1 MGKTIAAVAVG
12 LVLACLLAF
21 GGYALGTAHANA
33 RAAQL
38 AAERGAKYAA
48 ELADGYRTRAEL
60 VRALDTAQERA
71 DRIGR
76 GLAEGIELAGRAT
89 DRGRR
94 IAILIDAIDRALQA
108 GGRGQGSGAT
118 GGP

>member
-1 MGKTIAAVAVG
+1 MRQTIAAVAVG
-12 LVLACLLAF
+12 LVFACLFAF
-21 GGYALGTAHANA
+21 GGYVMGTANADA

-48 ELADGYRTRAEL
+48 ELADGYRARAEL
-60 VRALDTAQERA
+60 VRALGTAQERA
-71 DRIGR
+71 DSIGR

-94 IAILIDAIDRALQA
+94 IAILVDAIDRAIGA
-108 GGRGQGSGAT
+108 IGGGAGSGAT

>member
-1 MGKTIAAVAVG
+1 MRKIIAASVAGV
-12 LVLACLLAF
+12 VLAF
-21 GGYALGTAHANA
+21 VFYGGGYAIGTANADA

-38 AAERGAKYAA
+38 AAERGARYAA
-48 ELADGYRTRAEL
+48 ELADGYRARAEL
-60 VRALDTAQERA
+60 VRALGAAQERA

-94 IAILIDAIDRALQA
+94 IAILVDAIDRAIGA
-108 GGRGQGSGAT
+108 IGGGAGSGAT